1 MIRSKKILTGLL
13 TAVLIFGSHSAVN
26 ASVYT
31 EDSTV
36 TQAAPVKNTETA
48 SEAEKGTGTASEPAS
63 EKNRETASESQVSN
77 GMESENETKSEAVD
91 NTEAKSDPEAE
102 KNSGINSETESGTI
116 SETAIETETISEAA
130 TGAEKN
136 SETTS
141 ENGSEKNS
149 ETTSE
154 NSSEKNSETTSESE
168 AEKNSEAT
176 SESESETNSETTSGT
191 DSEKNSETTSEM
203 ESETSTEPTT
213 EMESEENTETETETE
228 SETQTESATASEET
242 ETQTET
248 EEAPDSSVPADVFK
262 VILPTIPED
271 DTTFDYILDPQGLI
285 ELTDAKKYGGTDEV
299 AFEHD
304 KTLYFKTSRTE
315 DGRPVYDN
323 VSNALT
329 VTNMSSREVKIT
341 VKATIANSES
351 ITMSESSTFDADDT
365 STSIYLALTDGTN
378 TIPITSDAAVLN
390 AVINAPED
398 AYETVWD
405 GEKNVYELTDTAKK
419 EDYDGFQKYSFWL
432 TGACNANAD
441 WSNVEGQIPEVF
453 VVWEVKNE

>member
-13 TAVLIFGSHSAVN
+13 TAALILSSHSAVN

-31 EDSTV
+31 GDSTV
-36 TQAAPVKNTETA
+36 TQAVPVKNTETD
-48 SEAEKGTGTASEPAS
+48 SEAEKGTGTDSEPAS
-63 EKNRETASESQVSN
+63 EAQVSN
-77 GMESENETKSEAVD
+77 GMKSENETKSEAVD
-91 NTEAKSDPEAE
+91 NTEAKPDPETE
-102 KNSGINSETESGTI
+102 KNTGISSETEFGTI

-130 TGAEKN
+130 TGAE
-136 SETTS
+136 T
-141 ENGSEKNS
+141 EKNS
-149 ETTSE
+149 ETTSD
-154 NSSEKNSETTSESE
+154 
-168 AEKNSEAT
+168 
-176 SESESETNSETTSGT
+176 T
-191 DSEKNSETTSEM
+191 DSEKNSETTSEV

-213 EMESEENTETETETE
+213 EMESEENTETETE
-228 SETQTESATASEET
+228 SETQTESATTSEET

>member
-1 MIRSKKILTGLL
+1 MIQHKKILTGLM
-13 TAVLIFGSHSAVN
+13 TAALILSSHSAMTW
-26 ASVYT
+26 SVYASEQQET
-31 EDSTV
+31 EDST
-36 TQAAPVKNTETA
+36 A
-48 SEAEKGTGTASEPAS
+48 SEAASVTNMEATSESEKKTEINSEVEAEKSTETTAEVTS
-63 EKNRETASESQVSN
+63 EKN
-77 GMESENETKSEAVD
+77 SEA
-91 NTEAKSDPEAE
+91 ASDTGSE
-102 KNSGINSETESGTI
+102 KNSEAASDKNSEMT
-116 SETAIETETISEAA
+116 SENGS
-130 TGAEKN
+130 EKN

-149 ETTSE
+149 EA
-154 NSSEKNSETTSESE
+154 E
-168 AEKNSEAT
+168 AEKN
-176 SESESETNSETTSGT
+176 SESESETNSETTSDT

-213 EMESEENTETETETE
+213 EMESEENAETETE
-228 SETQTESATASEET
+228 SETQTESATTSEET

-341 VKATIANSES
+341 VKATIANSEN
-351 ITMSESSTFDADDT
+351 ITMSENSTFNADDT

>member
-1 MIRSKKILTGLL
+1 MIQHKKILTGLM
-13 TAVLIFGSHSAVN
+13 TAALILSSHSAMTW
-26 ASVYT
+26 SVYASEQQET
-31 EDSTV
+31 EDST
-36 TQAAPVKNTETA
+36 A
-48 SEAEKGTGTASEPAS
+48 SEAASVTNMEATSESEKKTEINSEVEAEKSTETTAEVTS
-63 EKNRETASESQVSN
+63 EKN
-77 GMESENETKSEAVD
+77 SEA
-91 NTEAKSDPEAE
+91 ASDTGSE
-102 KNSGINSETESGTI
+102 KNSEAASDKNSEMT
-116 SETAIETETISEAA
+116 SENGS
-130 TGAEKN
+130 EKN

-149 ETTSE
+149 EA
-154 NSSEKNSETTSESE
+154 E
-168 AEKNSEAT
+168 AEKN
-176 SESESETNSETTSGT
+176 SESESETNSETTSDT

-213 EMESEENTETETETE
+213 EMESEENTETETE

-351 ITMSESSTFDADDT
+351 ITMSENSTFDADDT

-405 GEKNVYELTDTAKK
+405 GEKMYMN
-419 EDYDGFQKYSFWL
+419 
-432 TGACNANAD
+432 
-441 WSNVEGQIPEVF
+441 
-453 VVWEVKNE
+453 

>member
-1 MIRSKKILTGLL
+1 MIQHKKILTGLM
-13 TAVLIFGSHSAVN
+13 TAALILSSHSAMTW
-26 ASVYT
+26 SVYASEQQET
-31 EDSTV
+31 EDST
-36 TQAAPVKNTETA
+36 A
-48 SEAEKGTGTASEPAS
+48 SEAASVTNMEATSESEKKTEINSEVEAEKSTETTAEVTS
-63 EKNRETASESQVSN
+63 EKN
-77 GMESENETKSEAVD
+77 SEA
-91 NTEAKSDPEAE
+91 ASDTGSE
-102 KNSGINSETESGTI
+102 KNSEAASDKNSEMT
-116 SETAIETETISEAA
+116 SENGS
-130 TGAEKN
+130 EKN

-149 ETTSE
+149 EA
-154 NSSEKNSETTSESE
+154 E
-168 AEKNSEAT
+168 AEKN
-176 SESESETNSETTSGT
+176 SESESETNSETTSDT

-213 EMESEENTETETETE
+213 EMESEENTETETE

-378 TIPITSDAAVLN
+378 TIPITSDPAVLN

-405 GEKNVYELTDTAKK
+405 GEKNVYELTDTAKQ

-453 VVWEVKNE
+453 VVWEVKNEQRSASVCIKMRLFCQQPHFYFR

>member
-13 TAVLIFGSHSAVN
+13 TAALIFGSHSAVN

-31 EDSTV
+31 GDSTV
-36 TQAAPVKNTETA
+36 SKAVPVKNTETA
-48 SEAEKGTGTASEPAS
+48 SETEKGTGTDSEPAS
-63 EKNRETASESQVSN
+63 EAQVSN
-77 GMESENETKSEAVD
+77 GMKSENETKSEAVD
-91 NTEAKSDPEAE
+91 NTEAKPDPETE
-102 KNSGINSETESGTI
+102 KNTGISSETEFGTI

-130 TGAEKN
+130 TGAETEKNSETTSEADSEKN

-141 ENGSEKNS
+141 ENGSDKNS

-154 NSSEKNSETTSESE
+154 AE
-168 AEKNSEAT
+168 AEKN

-213 EMESEENTETETETE
+213 EMESEENTETETE

-351 ITMSESSTFDADDT
+351 ITMSENSTFDADDT

-378 TIPITSDAAVLN
+378 TIPITSDGAVLN

-441 WSNVEGQIPEVF
+441 WSNVEDQIPEVF

>member
-13 TAVLIFGSHSAVN
+13 TAALILSSHSAVN

-31 EDSTV
+31 GDSTV
-36 TQAAPVKNTETA
+36 TQAVPVKNTETA
-48 SEAEKGTGTASEPAS
+48 SETEKGTGTDSEPAS
-63 EKNRETASESQVSN
+63 EAQVSN
-77 GMESENETKSEAVD
+77 GMKSENETKSEAVD
-91 NTEAKSDPEAE
+91 NTEAKPDPETE
-102 KNSGINSETESGTI
+102 KNTGISSETEFGTI

-130 TGAEKN
+130 TGAETEKNSETTSEADSEKN

-149 ETTSE
+149 EA
-154 NSSEKNSETTSESE
+154 E
-168 AEKNSEAT
+168 AEKN
-176 SESESETNSETTSGT
+176 SESESETNSETTSDT
-191 DSEKNSETTSEM
+191 DSEKNSETTSEV

-213 EMESEENTETETETE
+213 EMESEENTETETE
-228 SETQTESATASEET
+228 SETQTESATTSEET

-351 ITMSESSTFDADDT
+351 ITMSENSTFDADDT

>member
-13 TAVLIFGSHSAVN
+13 TAALILSSHSAVN

-31 EDSTV
+31 GDSTV
-36 TQAAPVKNTETA
+36 TQAVPVKNTETD
-48 SEAEKGTGTASEPAS
+48 SEAEKGTGTDSEPAS
-63 EKNRETASESQVSN
+63 EAQVSN
-77 GMESENETKSEAVD
+77 GMKSENETKSEAVD
-91 NTEAKSDPEAE
+91 NTEAKPDP
-102 KNSGINSETESGTI
+102 
-116 SETAIETETISEAA
+116 ETETISEAA
-130 TGAEKN
+130 TGAETEKN

-141 ENGSEKNS
+141 EADSEKNS

-154 NSSEKNSETTSESE
+154 NSSDKNSEAATETE
-168 AEKNSEAT
+168 AEKN
-176 SESESETNSETTSGT
+176 SETNSETTSGT
-191 DSEKNSETTSEM
+191 DSEKNSETTSEV

-213 EMESEENTETETETE
+213 EMESEENTETETE
-228 SETQTESATASEET
+228 SETQTESATTSEET

-378 TIPITSDAAVLN
+378 TIPITSDPAVLN

-405 GEKNVYELTDTAKK
+405 GEKNVYELTDTAKQ

>member
-13 TAVLIFGSHSAVN
+13 TAALILGSHSAVN

-31 EDSTV
+31 GDSTV
-36 TQAAPVKNTETA
+36 TQAVPVKNTETA
-48 SEAEKGTGTASEPAS
+48 SETEKGTGTDSEPAS
-63 EKNRETASESQVSN
+63 EAQVSN
-77 GMESENETKSEAVD
+77 GMKSENETKSEAVD
-91 NTEAKSDPEAE
+91 NTEAKPDPETE
-102 KNSGINSETESGTI
+102 KNTGISSETEFGTI

-130 TGAEKN
+130 TGAETEKNSETTSEADSEKN

-149 ETTSE
+149 EA
-154 NSSEKNSETTSESE
+154 E
-168 AEKNSEAT
+168 AEKN
-176 SESESETNSETTSGT
+176 SESESETNSETTSDT

-213 EMESEENTETETETE
+213 EMESEENTETETE

-351 ITMSESSTFDADDT
+351 ITMSENSTFDADDT

-405 GEKNVYELTDTAKK
+405 GEKNVYELTDTAKQ

>member
-1 MIRSKKILTGLL
+1 MTAALILS
-13 TAVLIFGSHSAVN
+13 SHSAMTW
-26 ASVYT
+26 SVYASEQQET
-31 EDSTV
+31 EDST
-36 TQAAPVKNTETA
+36 A
-48 SEAEKGTGTASEPAS
+48 SEAASVTNMEATSESEKKTEINSEVEAEKSTETTAEVTS
-63 EKNRETASESQVSN
+63 EKN
-77 GMESENETKSEAVD
+77 SEA
-91 NTEAKSDPEAE
+91 ASDTGSE
-102 KNSGINSETESGTI
+102 KNSEAASDKNSEMT
-116 SETAIETETISEAA
+116 SENGS
-130 TGAEKN
+130 EKN

-149 ETTSE
+149 EA
-154 NSSEKNSETTSESE
+154 E
-168 AEKNSEAT
+168 AEKN
-176 SESESETNSETTSGT
+176 SESESETNSETTSDT

-213 EMESEENTETETETE
+213 EMESEENTETETE

-351 ITMSESSTFDADDT
+351 ITMSENSTFDADDT

-405 GEKNVYELTDTAKK
+405 GEKNVYELTDTAKQ

>member
-1 MIRSKKILTGLL
+1 MIQHKKILTGLM
-13 TAVLIFGSHSAVN
+13 TAALILSSHSAVTG
-26 ASVYT
+26 SVYASEQQET
-31 EDSTV
+31 EDST
-36 TQAAPVKNTETA
+36 AAETA
-48 SEAEKGTGTASEPAS
+48 SVTNTEATLESEKKTEINSEVEAEKS
-63 EKNRETASESQVSN
+63 
-77 GMESENETKSEAVD
+77 
-91 NTEAKSDPEAE
+91 
-102 KNSGINSETESGTI
+102 
-116 SETAIETETISEAA
+116 TETTAEVTS
-130 TGAEKN
+130 EKN
-136 SETTS
+136 SEAASDTGSEKNSEAASDKNSEMTS

-149 ETTSE
+149 ETTSDTH
-154 NSSEKNSETTSESE
+154 SEKNSETTSEV
-168 AEKNSEAT
+168 
-176 SESESETNSETTSGT
+176 
-191 DSEKNSETTSEM
+191 

-213 EMESEENTETETETE
+213 EMESEENTETETE
-228 SETQTESATASEET
+228 SETQTESATTSEET

-351 ITMSESSTFDADDT
+351 ITMSENSTFDADDT

-378 TIPITSDAAVLN
+378 TIPITSDGAVLN

-432 TGACNANAD
+432 TDACNANAD
-441 WSNVEGQIPEVF
+441 WSKVEGQIPEVC
-453 VVWEVKNE
+453 VVWEVE

>member
-13 TAVLIFGSHSAVN
+13 TAALIFGSHSAVN

-31 EDSTV
+31 GDSTV
-36 TQAAPVKNTETA
+36 SKAVPVKNTETA
-48 SEAEKGTGTASEPAS
+48 SETEKGTGTDSEPAS
-63 EKNRETASESQVSN
+63 EAQVSN
-77 GMESENETKSEAVD
+77 GMKSENETKSEAVD
-91 NTEAKSDPEAE
+91 NTEAKPDPETE
-102 KNSGINSETESGTI
+102 KNTGISSETEFGTI

-130 TGAEKN
+130 TGAETEKNSETTSEADSEKN

-141 ENGSEKNS
+141 ENGSDKNS

-154 NSSEKNSETTSESE
+154 AE
-168 AEKNSEAT
+168 AEKN

-213 EMESEENTETETETE
+213 EMESEENTETETE
-228 SETQTESATASEET
+228 SETQTESATTSEET

-351 ITMSESSTFDADDT
+351 ITMSENSTFDADDT

-441 WSNVEGQIPEVF
+441 WSNVEDQIPEVF

>member
-31 EDSTV
+31 GDSTV
-36 TQAAPVKNTETA
+36 TQAVPVKNTETA

-63 EKNRETASESQVSN
+63 ESQVSN
-77 GMESENETKSEAVD
+77 EMERDNETKPEAVD
-91 NTEAKSDPEAE
+91 NTEAKTDPETE
-102 KNSGINSETESGTI
+102 KNTGISSETESGTN

-130 TGAEKN
+130 TGAETEKNSETTSEADSEKN

-141 ENGSEKNS
+141 ENGSDKNS

-154 NSSEKNSETTSESE
+154 AES
-168 AEKNSEAT
+168 EKNSEAT
-176 SESESETNSETTSGT
+176 SETESDKNSETASDT

-213 EMESEENTETETETE
+213 EMESEENAETETE
-228 SETQTESATASEET
+228 SETQTESATTSEET

>member
-1 MIRSKKILTGLL
+1 MIQHKKILTGLM
-13 TAVLIFGSHSAVN
+13 TAALILSSHSAMTW
-26 ASVYT
+26 SVYASEQQET
-31 EDSTV
+31 EDST
-36 TQAAPVKNTETA
+36 A
-48 SEAEKGTGTASEPAS
+48 SEAASVTNMEATSESEKKTEINSEVEAEKSTETTAEVTS
-63 EKNRETASESQVSN
+63 EKN
-77 GMESENETKSEAVD
+77 SEA
-91 NTEAKSDPEAE
+91 ASDTGSE
-102 KNSGINSETESGTI
+102 KNSEAASDKNSEMT
-116 SETAIETETISEAA
+116 SENGS
-130 TGAEKN
+130 EKN

-149 ETTSE
+149 EA
-154 NSSEKNSETTSESE
+154 E
-168 AEKNSEAT
+168 AEKN
-176 SESESETNSETTSGT
+176 SESESETNSETTSDT
-191 DSEKNSETTSEM
+191 DSEKNSETTSEV

-213 EMESEENTETETETE
+213 EMESEENTETETE
-228 SETQTESATASEET
+228 SETQTESATTSEET

-351 ITMSESSTFDADDT
+351 ITMSENSTFDADDT

>member
-13 TAVLIFGSHSAVN
+13 TAALIFGSHSAVN

-31 EDSTV
+31 GDSTV
-36 TQAAPVKNTETA
+36 SKAVPVKNTETA
-48 SEAEKGTGTASEPAS
+48 SETEKGTGTDSEPAS
-63 EKNRETASESQVSN
+63 EAQVSN
-77 GMESENETKSEAVD
+77 GMKSENETKSEAVD
-91 NTEAKSDPEAE
+91 NTEAKPDPETE
-102 KNSGINSETESGTI
+102 KNTGISSETEFGTI

-130 TGAEKN
+130 TGAETEKNSETTSEADSEKN

-141 ENGSEKNS
+141 ENGSDKNS

-154 NSSEKNSETTSESE
+154 AE
-168 AEKNSEAT
+168 AEKT

-213 EMESEENTETETETE
+213 EMESEENTETETE

-351 ITMSESSTFDADDT
+351 ITMSENSTFDADDT

-441 WSNVEGQIPEVF
+441 WSNVEDQIPEVF

>member
-154 NSSEKNSETTSESE
+154 NSSETNSETTSESE

>member
-1 MIRSKKILTGLL
+1 MIQHKKILTGLM
-13 TAVLIFGSHSAVN
+13 TAALILSSHSAMTW
-26 ASVYT
+26 SVYASEQQET
-31 EDSTV
+31 EDST
-36 TQAAPVKNTETA
+36 A
-48 SEAEKGTGTASEPAS
+48 SEAASVTNMEATSES
-63 EKNRETASESQVSN
+63 EKKTEINSEV
-77 GMESENETKSEAVD
+77 
-91 NTEAKSDPEAE
+91 EAE
-102 KNSGINSETESGTI
+102 KS
-116 SETAIETETISEAA
+116 TETTAEVTS
-130 TGAEKN
+130 EKN
-136 SETTS
+136 SEAASDT
-141 ENGSEKNS
+141 GSEKNS
-149 ETTSE
+149 EA
-154 NSSEKNSETTSESE
+154 E
-168 AEKNSEAT
+168 AEKN
-176 SESESETNSETTSGT
+176 SESESETNSETTSDT

-213 EMESEENTETETETE
+213 EMESEENTETETE

-351 ITMSESSTFDADDT
+351 ITMSENSTFDADDT

-405 GEKNVYELTDTAKK
+405 GEKNVYELTNTAKK

>member
-1 MIRSKKILTGLL
+1 MIQHKKILTGLM
-13 TAVLIFGSHSAVN
+13 TAALILSSHSAMTW
-26 ASVYT
+26 SVYASEQQET
-31 EDSTV
+31 EDST
-36 TQAAPVKNTETA
+36 A
-48 SEAEKGTGTASEPAS
+48 SEAASVT
-63 EKNRETASESQVSN
+63 N
-77 GMESENETKSEAVD
+77 M
-91 NTEAKSDPEAE
+91 
-102 KNSGINSETESGTI
+102 
-116 SETAIETETISEAA
+116 
-130 TGAEKN
+130 
-136 SETTS
+136 
-141 ENGSEKNS
+141 
-149 ETTSE
+149 
-154 NSSEKNSETTSESE
+154 
-168 AEKNSEAT
+168 EAT
-176 SESESETNSETTSGT
+176 SESEKKTEINSEVEAEKSTETTAEVT
-191 DSEKNSETTSEM
+191 SEKNSETTSEM

-213 EMESEENTETETETE
+213 EMESEENTETETE

-351 ITMSESSTFDADDT
+351 ITMSENSTFDADDT

>member
-13 TAVLIFGSHSAVN
+13 TAALILSSHSAVN

-31 EDSTV
+31 GDSTV
-36 TQAAPVKNTETA
+36 TQAVPVKNTETD
-48 SEAEKGTGTASEPAS
+48 SEAEKGTGTDSEPAS
-63 EKNRETASESQVSN
+63 EAQVSN
-77 GMESENETKSEAVD
+77 GMKSENETKSEAVD
-91 NTEAKSDPEAE
+91 NTEAKPDPETE
-102 KNSGINSETESGTI
+102 KNTGISSETEFGTI

-130 TGAEKN
+130 TGAETEKN
-136 SETTS
+136 SETSSEAESEKKSETS
-141 ENGSEKNS
+141 SDTESEKNS
-149 ETTSE
+149 ET
-154 NSSEKNSETTSESE
+154 SSD
-168 AEKNSEAT
+168 
-176 SESESETNSETTSGT
+176 T

-213 EMESEENTETETETE
+213 EMESEENTETETE

>member
-1 MIRSKKILTGLL
+1 MIQHKKILTGLM
-13 TAVLIFGSHSAVN
+13 TAALILSSHSAMTW
-26 ASVYT
+26 SVYASEQQET
-31 EDSTV
+31 EDST
-36 TQAAPVKNTETA
+36 A
-48 SEAEKGTGTASEPAS
+48 SEAASVTNMEATSESEKKTEINSEVEAEKSTETTAEVTS
-63 EKNRETASESQVSN
+63 EKN
-77 GMESENETKSEAVD
+77 SEA
-91 NTEAKSDPEAE
+91 ASDTGSE
-102 KNSGINSETESGTI
+102 KNSEAASDKNSEMT
-116 SETAIETETISEAA
+116 SENGS
-130 TGAEKN
+130 EKN

-149 ETTSE
+149 EA
-154 NSSEKNSETTSESE
+154 E
-168 AEKNSEAT
+168 AEKN
-176 SESESETNSETTSGT
+176 SESESETNSETTSDT

-213 EMESEENTETETETE
+213 EMESEENTETETE

-351 ITMSESSTFDADDT
+351 ITMSENSTFDADDT

-405 GEKNVYELTDTAKK
+405 GEKNVYELTNTAKK

>member
-1 MIRSKKILTGLL
+1 MIQHKKILTGLM
-13 TAVLIFGSHSAVN
+13 TAALILSSHSAMTW
-26 ASVYT
+26 SVYASEQQET
-31 EDSTV
+31 EDST
-36 TQAAPVKNTETA
+36 A
-48 SEAEKGTGTASEPAS
+48 SEAASVTNMEATSESEKKTEINSEVEAEKSTETTAEVTS
-63 EKNRETASESQVSN
+63 EKN
-77 GMESENETKSEAVD
+77 SEA
-91 NTEAKSDPEAE
+91 ASDTGSE
-102 KNSGINSETESGTI
+102 KNSEAASDKNSEMT
-116 SETAIETETISEAA
+116 SENGS
-130 TGAEKN
+130 EKN

-149 ETTSE
+149 EA
-154 NSSEKNSETTSESE
+154 E
-168 AEKNSEAT
+168 AEKN
-176 SESESETNSETTSGT
+176 SESESETNSETTSDT
-191 DSEKNSETTSEM
+191 DSEKNSETTSEV

-213 EMESEENTETETETE
+213 EMESEENTETETE
-228 SETQTESATASEET
+228 SETQTESATTSEET

-378 TIPITSDAAVLN
+378 TIPITSDPAVLN

-405 GEKNVYELTDTAKK
+405 GEKNVYELTDTAKQ

>member
-13 TAVLIFGSHSAVN
+13 TAALIFGSHSAVN

-31 EDSTV
+31 GDSTV
-36 TQAAPVKNTETA
+36 SKAVPVKNTETA
-48 SEAEKGTGTASEPAS
+48 SETEKGTGTDSEPAS
-63 EKNRETASESQVSN
+63 EAQVSN
-77 GMESENETKSEAVD
+77 GMKSENETKSEAVD
-91 NTEAKSDPEAE
+91 NTEAKPDPETE
-102 KNSGINSETESGTI
+102 KNTGISSETEFGTI

-130 TGAEKN
+130 TGAETEKN

-141 ENGSEKNS
+141 EADSEKNS

-154 NSSEKNSETTSESE
+154 AE
-168 AEKNSEAT
+168 AEKN

-213 EMESEENTETETETE
+213 EMESEENTETETE

-351 ITMSESSTFDADDT
+351 ITMSENSTFDADDT

-441 WSNVEGQIPEVF
+441 WSNVEDQIPEVF

>member
-13 TAVLIFGSHSAVN
+13 TAALIFGSHSAVN

-31 EDSTV
+31 GDSTV
-36 TQAAPVKNTETA
+36 SKAVPVKNTETA
-48 SEAEKGTGTASEPAS
+48 SETEKGTGTDSEPAS
-63 EKNRETASESQVSN
+63 EAQVSN
-77 GMESENETKSEAVD
+77 GMKSENETKSEAVD
-91 NTEAKSDPEAE
+91 NTEAKPDPETE
-102 KNSGINSETESGTI
+102 KNTGISSETEFGTI

-130 TGAEKN
+130 TGAETEKNSETTSEADSEKN

-141 ENGSEKNS
+141 ENGSDKNS

-154 NSSEKNSETTSESE
+154 AE
-168 AEKNSEAT
+168 AEKN

-213 EMESEENTETETETE
+213 EMESEENTETETE
-228 SETQTESATASEET
+228 SETQTESATTSEET

-351 ITMSESSTFDADDT
+351 ITMSENSTFDADDT

-378 TIPITSDAAVLN
+378 TIPITSDGAVLN

-441 WSNVEGQIPEVF
+441 WSNVEDQIPEVF

>member
-1 MIRSKKILTGLL
+1 MIQHKKILTGLM
-13 TAVLIFGSHSAVN
+13 TAALILSSHSAMTW
-26 ASVYT
+26 SVYASEQQET
-31 EDSTV
+31 EDST
-36 TQAAPVKNTETA
+36 A
-48 SEAEKGTGTASEPAS
+48 SEAASVTNMEATSESEKKTEINSEVEAEKSTETTAEVTS
-63 EKNRETASESQVSN
+63 EKN
-77 GMESENETKSEAVD
+77 SEA
-91 NTEAKSDPEAE
+91 ASDTGSE
-102 KNSGINSETESGTI
+102 KNSEAASDKNSEMT
-116 SETAIETETISEAA
+116 SENGS
-130 TGAEKN
+130 EKN

-149 ETTSE
+149 EA
-154 NSSEKNSETTSESE
+154 E
-168 AEKNSEAT
+168 AEKN
-176 SESESETNSETTSGT
+176 SESESETNSETTSDT
-191 DSEKNSETTSEM
+191 DSEKNSETTSEV

-213 EMESEENTETETETE
+213 EMESEENTETETE
-228 SETQTESATASEET
+228 SETQTESATTSEET

>member
-13 TAVLIFGSHSAVN
+13 TAALIFGSHSAVN

-31 EDSTV
+31 GDSTV
-36 TQAAPVKNTETA
+36 SKAVPVKNTETA
-48 SEAEKGTGTASEPAS
+48 SETEKGTGTDSEPAS
-63 EKNRETASESQVSN
+63 EAQVSN
-77 GMESENETKSEAVD
+77 GMKSENETKSEAVD
-91 NTEAKSDPEAE
+91 NTEAKPDPETE
-102 KNSGINSETESGTI
+102 KNTGISSETEFGTI

-130 TGAEKN
+130 TGAETEKNSETTSEADSEKN

-149 ETTSE
+149 EA
-154 NSSEKNSETTSESE
+154 E
-168 AEKNSEAT
+168 AEKN

-213 EMESEENTETETETE
+213 EMESEENTETETE

-351 ITMSESSTFDADDT
+351 ITMSENSTFDADDT

-441 WSNVEGQIPEVF
+441 WSNVEDQIPEVF

>member
-1 MIRSKKILTGLL
+1 MIQHKKILTGLM
-13 TAVLIFGSHSAVN
+13 TAALILSSHSAMTW
-26 ASVYT
+26 SVYASEQQET
-31 EDSTV
+31 EDST
-36 TQAAPVKNTETA
+36 A
-48 SEAEKGTGTASEPAS
+48 SEAASVTNMEATSESEKKTEINSEVEAEKSTETTAEVTS
-63 EKNRETASESQVSN
+63 EKN
-77 GMESENETKSEAVD
+77 SEA
-91 NTEAKSDPEAE
+91 ASDTGSE
-102 KNSGINSETESGTI
+102 KNSEAASDKNSEMT
-116 SETAIETETISEAA
+116 SENGS
-130 TGAEKN
+130 EKN

-149 ETTSE
+149 EA
-154 NSSEKNSETTSESE
+154 E
-168 AEKNSEAT
+168 AEKN
-176 SESESETNSETTSGT
+176 SESESETNSETTSDT
-191 DSEKNSETTSEM
+191 DSEKNSETTSEV

-213 EMESEENTETETETE
+213 EMESEENTETETE

-351 ITMSESSTFDADDT
+351 ITMSENSTFDADDT

>member
-1 MIRSKKILTGLL
+1 MIQHKKILTGLM
-13 TAVLIFGSHSAVN
+13 TAALILSSHSAVTG
-26 ASVYT
+26 SVYASEQQET
-31 EDSTV
+31 EDST
-36 TQAAPVKNTETA
+36 AAETA
-48 SEAEKGTGTASEPAS
+48 SVTNTEATLESEKKTEINSEVEAEKSTETTAEVTS
-63 EKNRETASESQVSN
+63 EKN
-77 GMESENETKSEAVD
+77 SEA
-91 NTEAKSDPEAE
+91 ASDTGSE
-102 KNSGINSETESGTI
+102 KNSEAASDKNSEMT
-116 SETAIETETISEAA
+116 SENGS
-130 TGAEKN
+130 EKN

-149 ETTSE
+149 ETTSD
-154 NSSEKNSETTSESE
+154 
-168 AEKNSEAT
+168 
-176 SESESETNSETTSGT
+176 T
-191 DSEKNSETTSEM
+191 DSEKNSETTSEV

-213 EMESEENTETETETE
+213 EMESEENTETETE
-228 SETQTESATASEET
+228 SETQTESATTSEET

-378 TIPITSDAAVLN
+378 TIPITSDGAVLN

>member
-1 MIRSKKILTGLL
+1 MIQHKKILTGLM
-13 TAVLIFGSHSAVN
+13 TAALILSSHSAMTW
-26 ASVYT
+26 SVYASEQQET
-31 EDSTV
+31 EDST
-36 TQAAPVKNTETA
+36 A
-48 SEAEKGTGTASEPAS
+48 SEAASVTNMEATSESEKKTEINSEVEAEKSTETTAEVTS
-63 EKNRETASESQVSN
+63 EKN
-77 GMESENETKSEAVD
+77 SEA
-91 NTEAKSDPEAE
+91 ASDTGSE
-102 KNSGINSETESGTI
+102 KNSEAASDKNSEMT
-116 SETAIETETISEAA
+116 SENGS
-130 TGAEKN
+130 EKN

-149 ETTSE
+149 EA
-154 NSSEKNSETTSESE
+154 E
-168 AEKNSEAT
+168 AEKN
-176 SESESETNSETTSGT
+176 SESESETNSETTSDT

-213 EMESEENTETETETE
+213 EMESEENAETETE
-228 SETQTESATASEET
+228 SETQTESATTSEET

-341 VKATIANSES
+341 VKATIANSEN
-351 ITMSESSTFDADDT
+351 ITMSENSTFDADDT

>member
-13 TAVLIFGSHSAVN
+13 TAALILSSHSAVN

-31 EDSTV
+31 GDSTV
-36 TQAAPVKNTETA
+36 TQAVPVKNTETD
-48 SEAEKGTGTASEPAS
+48 SEAEKGTGTDSEPAS
-63 EKNRETASESQVSN
+63 EAQVSN
-77 GMESENETKSEAVD
+77 GMKSENETKSEAVD
-91 NTEAKSDPEAE
+91 NTEAKPDPETE
-102 KNSGINSETESGTI
+102 KNTGISSETEFGTI

-130 TGAEKN
+130 TGAETEKNSETTSEADSEKN

-149 ETTSE
+149 ETTSD
-154 NSSEKNSETTSESE
+154 
-168 AEKNSEAT
+168 
-176 SESESETNSETTSGT
+176 T
-191 DSEKNSETTSEM
+191 DSEKNSETTSEV

-213 EMESEENTETETETE
+213 EMESEENTETETE
-228 SETQTESATASEET
+228 SETQTESATTSEET

>member
-1 MIRSKKILTGLL
+1 MIQHKKILTGLM
-13 TAVLIFGSHSAVN
+13 TAALILSSHSAMTW
-26 ASVYT
+26 SVYASEQQET
-31 EDSTV
+31 EDST
-36 TQAAPVKNTETA
+36 A
-48 SEAEKGTGTASEPAS
+48 SEAASVTNMEATSESEKKTEINSEVEAEKSTETTAEVTS
-63 EKNRETASESQVSN
+63 EKN
-77 GMESENETKSEAVD
+77 SEA
-91 NTEAKSDPEAE
+91 ASDTGSE
-102 KNSGINSETESGTI
+102 KNSEAASDKNSEMT
-116 SETAIETETISEAA
+116 SENGS
-130 TGAEKN
+130 EKN

-149 ETTSE
+149 EA
-154 NSSEKNSETTSESE
+154 E
-168 AEKNSEAT
+168 AEKN
-176 SESESETNSETTSGT
+176 SESESETNSETTSDT

-213 EMESEENTETETETE
+213 EMESEENTETETE

-405 GEKNVYELTDTAKK
+405 GEKNVYELTNTAKK

>member
-13 TAVLIFGSHSAVN
+13 TAALILGSHSAVN

-31 EDSTV
+31 GDSTV
-36 TQAAPVKNTETA
+36 TQAVPVKNTETA
-48 SEAEKGTGTASEPAS
+48 SETEKGTGTDSEPAS
-63 EKNRETASESQVSN
+63 EAQVSN
-77 GMESENETKSEAVD
+77 GMKSENETKSEAVD
-91 NTEAKSDPEAE
+91 NTEAKPDPETE
-102 KNSGINSETESGTI
+102 KNTGISSETEFGTI

-130 TGAEKN
+130 TGAETEKNSETTSEADSEKN

-149 ETTSE
+149 EA
-154 NSSEKNSETTSESE
+154 E
-168 AEKNSEAT
+168 AEKN
-176 SESESETNSETTSGT
+176 SESESETNSETTSDT
-191 DSEKNSETTSEM
+191 DSEKNSETTSEV

-213 EMESEENTETETETE
+213 EMESEENTETETE
-228 SETQTESATASEET
+228 SETQTESATTSEET

-378 TIPITSDAAVLN
+378 TIPITSDPAVLN

-405 GEKNVYELTDTAKK
+405 GEKNVYELTDTAKQ

>member
-1 MIRSKKILTGLL
+1 MIQHKKILTGLM
-13 TAVLIFGSHSAVN
+13 TAALILSSHSAMTW
-26 ASVYT
+26 SVYASEQQET
-31 EDSTV
+31 EDST
-36 TQAAPVKNTETA
+36 A
-48 SEAEKGTGTASEPAS
+48 SEAASVTNMEATSESEKKTEINSEVEAEKSTETTAEVTS
-63 EKNRETASESQVSN
+63 EKN
-77 GMESENETKSEAVD
+77 SEA
-91 NTEAKSDPEAE
+91 ASDTGSE
-102 KNSGINSETESGTI
+102 KNSEAASDKNSEMT
-116 SETAIETETISEAA
+116 SENGS
-130 TGAEKN
+130 EKN

-149 ETTSE
+149 EA
-154 NSSEKNSETTSESE
+154 E
-168 AEKNSEAT
+168 AEKN

-191 DSEKNSETTSEM
+191 DSEKNSETTSEV

-213 EMESEENTETETETE
+213 EMESEENTETETE
-228 SETQTESATASEET
+228 SETQTESATTSEET

-351 ITMSESSTFDADDT
+351 ITMSENSTFDADDT

>member
-13 TAVLIFGSHSAVN
+13 TAALILGSHSAVN

-31 EDSTV
+31 GDSTV
-36 TQAAPVKNTETA
+36 TQAVPVKNTETA
-48 SEAEKGTGTASEPAS
+48 SETEKGTGTDSEPAS
-63 EKNRETASESQVSN
+63 EAQVSN
-77 GMESENETKSEAVD
+77 GMKSENETKSEAVD
-91 NTEAKSDPEAE
+91 NTEAKPDPETE
-102 KNSGINSETESGTI
+102 KNTGISSETEFGTI

-130 TGAEKN
+130 TGAETEKNSETTSEADSEKN

-149 ETTSE
+149 EA
-154 NSSEKNSETTSESE
+154 E
-168 AEKNSEAT
+168 AEKN
-176 SESESETNSETTSGT
+176 SESESETNSETSSDT

-213 EMESEENTETETETE
+213 EMESEENAETETE
-228 SETQTESATASEET
+228 SETQTESATTSEET

-351 ITMSESSTFDADDT
+351 ITMSENSTFDADDT

>member
-1 MIRSKKILTGLL
+1 M
-13 TAVLIFGSHSAVN
+13 
-26 ASVYT
+26 
-31 EDSTV
+31 
-36 TQAAPVKNTETA
+36 PVKNTETD
-48 SEAEKGTGTASEPAS
+48 SEAEKGTGTDSEPAS
-63 EKNRETASESQVSN
+63 EAQVSN
-77 GMESENETKSEAVD
+77 GMKSENETKSEAVD
-91 NTEAKSDPEAE
+91 NTEAKPDPETE
-102 KNSGINSETESGTI
+102 KNTGISSETEFGTI

-130 TGAEKN
+130 TGAETEKNSETTSEADSEKN

-154 NSSEKNSETTSESE
+154 AESEKNSEATSETESEKNSETTSD
-168 AEKNSEAT
+168 
-176 SESESETNSETTSGT
+176 T
-191 DSEKNSETTSEM
+191 DSEKNSETTSEV

-213 EMESEENTETETETE
+213 EMESEENTETETE
-228 SETQTESATASEET
+228 SETQTESATTSEET

>member
-13 TAVLIFGSHSAVN
+13 TAALIFGSHSAVN

-31 EDSTV
+31 GDSTV
-36 TQAAPVKNTETA
+36 SKAVPVKNTETA
-48 SEAEKGTGTASEPAS
+48 SETEKGTGTDSEPAS
-63 EKNRETASESQVSN
+63 EAQVSN
-77 GMESENETKSEAVD
+77 GMKSENETKSEAVD
-91 NTEAKSDPEAE
+91 NTEAKPDPETE
-102 KNSGINSETESGTI
+102 KNTGISSETEFGTI

-130 TGAEKN
+130 TGAETEKNSETTSEADSEKN

-141 ENGSEKNS
+141 ENGSDKNS

-154 NSSEKNSETTSESE
+154 AEDEKN
-168 AEKNSEAT
+168 
-176 SESESETNSETTSGT
+176 SESESETNSETTYGT

-213 EMESEENTETETETE
+213 EMESEENTETETE
-228 SETQTESATASEET
+228 SETQTESATTSEET

-351 ITMSESSTFDADDT
+351 ITMSENSTFDADDT

-441 WSNVEGQIPEVF
+441 WSNVEDQIPEVF

>member
-1 MIRSKKILTGLL
+1 MIQHKKILTGLM
-13 TAVLIFGSHSAVN
+13 TAALILSSHSAVTG
-26 ASVYT
+26 SVYASEQQET
-31 EDSTV
+31 EDST
-36 TQAAPVKNTETA
+36 A
-48 SEAEKGTGTASEPAS
+48 SEAASVTNMEATSESEKKTEINSEVEAEKSTETTAEVTS
-63 EKNRETASESQVSN
+63 EKN
-77 GMESENETKSEAVD
+77 SEA
-91 NTEAKSDPEAE
+91 ASDTGSE
-102 KNSGINSETESGTI
+102 KNSEAASDKNSEMT
-116 SETAIETETISEAA
+116 SENGS
-130 TGAEKN
+130 EKN

-149 ETTSE
+149 EA
-154 NSSEKNSETTSESE
+154 E
-168 AEKNSEAT
+168 AEKN
-176 SESESETNSETTSGT
+176 SESESETNSETTSDT

-213 EMESEENTETETETE
+213 EMESEENTETETE

-351 ITMSESSTFDADDT
+351 ITMSENSTFDADDT

>member
-1 MIRSKKILTGLL
+1 MIQHKKILTGLM
-13 TAVLIFGSHSAVN
+13 TAALILSSHSAMTW
-26 ASVYT
+26 SVYASEQQET
-31 EDSTV
+31 EDST
-36 TQAAPVKNTETA
+36 A
-48 SEAEKGTGTASEPAS
+48 SEAASVTNMEATSESEKKTEINSEVEAEKSTETTAEVTS
-63 EKNRETASESQVSN
+63 EKN
-77 GMESENETKSEAVD
+77 SEA
-91 NTEAKSDPEAE
+91 ASDTGSE
-102 KNSGINSETESGTI
+102 KNSEAASDKNSEMT
-116 SETAIETETISEAA
+116 SENGS
-130 TGAEKN
+130 EKN

-149 ETTSE
+149 EA
-154 NSSEKNSETTSESE
+154 E
-168 AEKNSEAT
+168 AEKN
-176 SESESETNSETTSGT
+176 SESESETNSETTSDT

-213 EMESEENTETETETE
+213 EMESEENTETETE

-378 TIPITSDAAVLN
+378 TIPITSDPAVLN

-405 GEKNVYELTDTAKK
+405 GEKNVYELTDTAKQ

>member
-13 TAVLIFGSHSAVN
+13 TAALIFGSHSAVN

-31 EDSTV
+31 GDSTV
-36 TQAAPVKNTETA
+36 SKAVPVKNTETA
-48 SEAEKGTGTASEPAS
+48 SETEKGTGTDSEPAS
-63 EKNRETASESQVSN
+63 EAQVSN
-77 GMESENETKSEAVD
+77 GMKSENETKSEAVD
-91 NTEAKSDPEAE
+91 NTEAKPDPETE
-102 KNSGINSETESGTI
+102 KNTGISSETEFGTI

-130 TGAEKN
+130 TGAETEKNSETTSEADSEKN

-141 ENGSEKNS
+141 ENGSDKNS

-154 NSSEKNSETTSESE
+154 AE
-168 AEKNSEAT
+168 A
-176 SESESETNSETTSGT
+176 
-191 DSEKNSETTSEM
+191 
-203 ESETSTEPTT
+203 ETSTEPTT
-213 EMESEENTETETETE
+213 EMESEENTETETE

-351 ITMSESSTFDADDT
+351 ITMSENSTFDADDT

-441 WSNVEGQIPEVF
+441 WSNVEDQIPEVF